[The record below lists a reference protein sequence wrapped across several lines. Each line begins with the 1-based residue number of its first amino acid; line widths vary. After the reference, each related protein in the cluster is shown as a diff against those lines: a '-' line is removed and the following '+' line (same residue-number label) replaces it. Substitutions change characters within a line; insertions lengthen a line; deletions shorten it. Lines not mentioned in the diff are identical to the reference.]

1 MAIDDYSR
9 PPPDEIFY
17 KTKKIKYRGQTR
29 NIILQDN
36 NGPCPL
42 IAICNVLILKHGID
56 LDTHNSQV
64 SEEKLLNLVG
74 EILSDEDEYIDV
86 ELIKRLAAGIIVDLK
101 FDSITDF
108 ELTPELAIFASLK
121 IPLYHGWLVDPQDL
135 ETVAAIGGRS
145 HDDLK
150 IALTALETGTV
161 KAQKGQSSVDF
172 AASITAKDAEHRGL
186 GKGDIEE
193 DELLLKALTLSE
205 MEASL
210 KGSFDTH
217 RDSNEGEVVSGSEDV
232 NQISEDDTLVTSVDA
247 AAGCTITLGRNI
259 CQQSKFDGQFS
270 STESEDRTDC
280 DVGNKTNVSEE
291 VSSTTSITKS
301 NEAQE
306 HDQLSSMELGDETI
320 SDIETRNSSKITA
333 VHATS
338 SEAPISVEKTN
349 LESTKNDII
358 SEVLL
363 KSEATT
369 FVNADLSD
377 KSQDDDVSLSESEG
391 CVSLGTS
398 VYEVESLLGQS
409 SPEGKG
415 TNGLTQEEGKV
426 VKEFLKDSASQLTWH
441 GLYTLEDNLEEWELC
456 VLFRNNHFS
465 TMLKRDETLYTLVT
479 DQGYQREQDLVWERF
494 NQING
499 DSAFFT
505 GNFTEFKFKSDN
517 GKSRKWDQQHGI
529 SKTENF
535 YSEIESEDKDNFDF
549 SYQVALELQEEF
561 WAGET
566 GSEV

>member
-9 PPPDEIFY
+9 PPPDKIFY

-29 NIILQDN
+29 NIILQDD

-86 ELIKRLAAGIIVDLK
+86 ELIERLADGIIVDLK
-101 FDSITDF
+101 FESITDF

-135 ETVAAIGGRS
+135 ETAAAIGGRS

-150 IALTALETGTV
+150 IALTALETQTV
-161 KAQKGQSSVDF
+161 KAQNDQSSVDF
-172 AASITAKDAEHRGL
+172 AASITASAEHRGL
-186 GKGDIEE
+186 GKGDTEE
-193 DELLLKALTLSE
+193 EELLLKALTLSE

-232 NQISEDDTLVTSVDA
+232 NQISEDDTLVTAVDA

-280 DVGNKTNVSEE
+280 DLGNKTNLIAFS
-291 VSSTTSITKS
+291 
-301 NEAQE
+301 
-306 HDQLSSMELGDETI
+306 
-320 SDIETRNSSKITA
+320 
-333 VHATS
+333 
-338 SEAPISVEKTN
+338 
-349 LESTKNDII
+349 
-358 SEVLL
+358 
-363 KSEATT
+363 
-369 FVNADLSD
+369 DLSD
-377 KSQDDDVSLSESEG
+377 ISQDDDGSLSESEG
-391 CVSLGTS
+391 CVSLGSS

-409 SPEGKG
+409 SSEGKDR
-415 TNGLTQEEGKV
+415 NGLTQEEGKV
-426 VKEFLKDSASQLTWH
+426 IKEFLKDSASQLTWH
-441 GLYTLEDNLEEWELC
+441 GLYTLENDLEEWELC

-465 TMLKRDETLYTLVT
+465 TMLKRDEKLYTLVT

-494 NQING
+494 DQING

-529 SKTENF
+529 SNTEFLLSSGTGVAGRILGWRNW
-535 YSEIESEDKDNFDF
+535 IRGIGDF
-549 SYQVALELQEEF
+549 KS
-561 WAGET
+561 
-566 GSEV
+566 